1 MCGGKAMDSE
11 YKDIFERLYQPL
23 SDLEF
28 PNAQYWHFAYAPQ
41 NPMADDSVAIRQAI
55 DEAEQELIRSSRRRI
70 RADAK
75 YFLLMNFMEMVFL
88 PMRVRGVRFGGEE
101 RYSLLRDDVNL
112 VVDSAARLQAERE
125 QIPRLSGQ
133 FLEVPELS
141 GHSVVEAVAFNWKN
155 LKLSDF
161 RIWGED

>member
-1 MCGGKAMDSE
+1 MDSE

-23 SDLEF
+23 SDREF
-28 PNAQYWHFAYAPQ
+28 PNPEYWRFAYAPQ
-41 NPMADDSVAIRQAI
+41 NPMADDSEAIRQAI
-55 DEAEQELIRSSRRRI
+55 DEAERELIRSSRRRI

-75 YFLLMNFMEMVFL
+75 YFLFLNFMEMVFL
-88 PMRVRGVRFGGEE
+88 PMRVRGVRFGVEE
-101 RYSLLRDDVNL
+101 RSLLLGEDVSL
-112 VVDSAARLQAERE
+112 VVNSAARLQAERE
-125 QIPRLSGQ
+125 RIPGPPGQ

-141 GHSVVEAVAFNWKN
+141 GHSVVEAVAFNWRN